1 MNNLQSFFKE
11 EQNRASQ
18 LHHLL
23 DGKITLYIRPKSV
36 HWQVRIT
43 MPSGEYIRLSTGQY
57 DLDEAKTQAVILYE
71 TIKTKIKMGT
81 PVRAKTFGDVARLVL
96 KDIRTSKTLNKHK
109 KIYRDYVFVIQ
120 KYLLPF
126 FDKKKIAELTA
137 ADIGE
142 FDAFAKQPRF
152 TNVLIV
158 NMGFADEDVHQ
169 AQKQRHKQKRKQG
182 DFRPIR

>member
-36 HWQVRIT
+36 HWQARIT

-81 PVRAKTFGDVARLVL
+81 PLRVKTFGDVARLVL
-96 KDIRTSKTLNKHK
+96 KDIRASKTLNKHK

-126 FDKKKIAELTA
+126 FDKKKIA
-137 ADIGE
+137 
-142 FDAFAKQPRF
+142 
-152 TNVLIV
+152 
-158 NMGFADEDVHQ
+158 
-169 AQKQRHKQKRKQG
+169 
-182 DFRPIR
+182 